1 MKTTDFTERF
11 LYHIWDAGHLKP
23 ELYTI
28 SGRKIKI
35 ISPGR
40 YSSSAGPD
48 FREAVLALDD
58 DLLRGDVEIHKTT
71 YDWKAHG
78 HSNDRNYCRVIL
90 HVVYQHNVNLDFTID
105 KNGRNIEIFAIQDF
119 LDDDV
124 SRIFSGYQDDPHL
137 PKDKFCSFFAG
148 QSAELLAPLLAKYGS
163 FRLNEK
169 TKRFAAEQY
178 FTGFNQ
184 LAYQGILEALG
195 YSKNKYQMLQLA
207 NSLTYTQLRSFAA
220 DGMTEQQ
227 LIALWLGCSGLIDKL
242 PATFP
247 AEFILK
253 WKELYARQEFIKEQM
268 EIDWH
273 LFRIRPVNHPAIRLL
288 QVSSLVFESL
298 QGSLFNKFIN
308 LFSFPAGDIKM
319 SDFYQRIYALF
330 IRPGEFLPDK
340 YKLGKTRLDTVFINI
355 ILPLALLYAREN
367 KFQEMETAV
376 LYIYNN
382 FHALPDNHITKSMR
396 QFMDSAQIRLTR
408 KKAVFQ
414 QAILYIND
422 NFCRYHTCTSCQT
435 FKSQTCSEMF
445 GVHYP

>member
-28 SGRKIKI
+28 SGRKVKI

-78 HSNDRNYCRVIL
+78 HSSDPNYCRIIL
-90 HVVYQHNVNLDFTID
+90 HVVYQHNVKMDYTID
-105 KNGRNIEIFAIQDF
+105 KKGRKIEILALQDF

-148 QSAELLAPLLAKYGS
+148 QSPELLTPLLISYGNI
-163 FRLNEK
+163 RLNEK
-169 TKRFAAEQY
+169 AKRFAAEQY

-195 YSKNKYQMLQLA
+195 YSKNKYQMLNLA
-207 NSLTYTQLRSFAA
+207 NTLTFSLLRKFAA
-220 DGMTEQQ
+220 EGMTEQQ
-227 LIALWLGCSGLIDKL
+227 LIAVWLGSTGLIDKL

-247 AEFILK
+247 AEYVLK
-253 WKELYARQEFIKEQM
+253 WKELYARQKFFCEPLKIN
-268 EIDWH
+268 WH

-288 QVSSLVFESL
+288 QISSLVYESL
-298 QGSLFNKFIN
+298 HGSLFNKFIN
-308 LFSFPAGDIKM
+308 LFSFPAGEIKM
-319 SDFYQRIYALF
+319 SDFYQRLYNLF
-330 IRPGEFLPDK
+330 IRPGEYLPDK
-340 YKLGKTRLDTVFINI
+340 YKLGKTRLDTIFINI

-367 KFQEMETAV
+367 KYQQMEEAV
-376 LYIYNN
+376 ICIYKNY
-382 FHALPDNHITKSMR
+382 HALPDNFITRSMR
-396 QFMDSAQIRLTR
+396 QFMDPAQIRLAR
-408 KKAVFQ
+408 KKAVYQ

-422 NFCRYHTCTSCQT
+422 NFCRYHSCTSCQT
-435 FKSQTCSEMF
+435 FRAQTCSEMF
-445 GVHYP
+445 GVH